1 MLPHLHLVVSRALI
15 TYPDLINFC
24 LIKLTSITF
33 VITRLLENSYY
44 YDLFGPL
51 KLTAAKKKYKLKK
64 MYLKNEIK

>member
-51 KLTAAKKKYKLKK
+51 KLTAAKKIQTEKNVFKK
-64 MYLKNEIK
+64 